1 MHFSPTMQSTRRW
14 GELCTCLPRDGMKS
28 LQLEFELKLG
38 NFGSLT
44 PWPCQITLS
53 ILLMNCKLSLVWW
66 FPNSK
71 WAHCFL
77 PVWTPYSIPRS
88 LLSEYNPPVCPQSL
102 KEVSRLPSSSCITSL
117 LTSDT
122 CDTAEAFKS
131 KPKMHLVV
139 YSLNTPGA
147 TVLPLSFRQVGLSE
161 CYCIV
166 YCYCYSEWICRA
178 HSYSSCLSL
187 HEVAITCHISLA
199 LRLPAVPQ
207 AQLFAF
213 LPLSLLFLLLVR
225 TLGAHLWW
233 YWYWAIQMTLTWL
246 D

>member
-44 PWPCQITLS
+44 LWPCQITLS

-139 YSLNTPGA
+139 YSLNTPGLELQYYHYPSGRSVSVNV
-147 TVLPLSFRQVGLSE
+147 TVLFTV
-161 CYCIV
+161 IV
-166 YCYCYSEWICRA
+166 ILNDSVEPTHIV
-178 HSYSSCLSL
+178 HVCLYM
-187 HEVAITCHISLA
+187 
-199 LRLPAVPQ
+199 RL
-207 AQLFAF
+207 L
-213 LPLSLLFLLLVR
+213 
-225 TLGAHLWW
+225 
-233 YWYWAIQMTLTWL
+233 
-246 D
+246 